1 MSTKTFY
8 CIIIILV
15 LISCNDNTNKLATDR
30 LIVDAGSFLDSTEAN
45 EIEGRLRS
53 IEDKGKYNLFLYT
66 VIAEKYYKHANY
78 DEYIFSSLSNKDT
91 NVNTNILLYLSYN
104 DKKIRINTGNK
115 ARETLTDSLCQ
126 VAVNRLIPYL
136 NQRKY
141 YDGIKATINYIDS
154 VMNCTNIK

>member
-1 MSTKTFY
+1 MSIKISY
-8 CIIIILV
+8 YIIIILA
-15 LISCNDNTNKLATDR
+15 LISCNDNKNKLATDR

-45 EIEGRLRS
+45 EIDGQLRS
-53 IEDKGKYNLFLYT
+53 IKDKGKYNLFLHT

-91 NVNTNILLYLSYN
+91 NTNILLYLSYN
-104 DKKIRINTGNK
+104 DKRIRINTGNK

-136 NQRKY
+136 NQRRY
-141 YDGIKATINYIDS
+141 FDGIKATINYIDS
-154 VMNCTNIK
+154 VMNCANIK